1 VCPAINST
9 QVPVNAVI
17 VEVEFSGKPDW
28 GLVRFCDAGTC
39 AGPSMQKWRVT
50 WHAGAR
56 LISLVEYEFLEA
68 PEMMLLCKE
77 KLMRAK
83 QVVLF
88 TGVCIV
94 LCWITAGKAQV
105 PGQKAPARLYNTAK
119 QKLMEGKQIVGATV
133 FSPDPN
139 IYCAMA
145 NAGYDFLWIEMQHS
159 PLTYGD
165 VARMIWAC
173 RGAPAMPF
181 VRVPDATESDIQKAT
196 DIGAVGIIVPTVD
209 TVEKAQAAVKWSKYP
224 PEGRRSQ
231 GNGQYGALWGNDYR
245 QTANENM
252 VVVIMIETPIG
263 VENAEKIASVPGIDV
278 IFAASTDL
286 ANFSGHRQGE
296 KGYEALVTRIHDVTL
311 QHGIRLG
318 GPQAWKDRPGFTFFQ
333 GPGETQLIKSGAR
346 VNLAPNH
353 VEGAAQPGVAPIEG
367 ATPH

>member
-1 VCPAINST
+1 
-9 QVPVNAVI
+9 
-17 VEVEFSGKPDW
+17 
-28 GLVRFCDAGTC
+28 
-39 AGPSMQKWRVT
+39 
-50 WHAGAR
+50 
-56 LISLVEYEFLEA
+56 
-68 PEMMLLCKE
+68 MMLLSKE
-77 KLMRAK
+77 KPMRAK
-83 QVVLF
+83 QVVSF
-88 TGVCIV
+88 TVICMA
-94 LCWITAGKAQV
+94 LCWITLGEAQA
-105 PGQKAPARLYNTAK
+105 PRQKTPARLYNTAK

-145 NAGYDFLWIEMQHS
+145 NAGYDYLWIEMQHS
-159 PLTYGD
+159 PLTYED

-181 VRVPDATESDIQKAT
+181 IRVPDATESDIQKAT

-231 GNGQYGALWGNDYR
+231 GNGQYGALWGSDYR
-245 QTANENM
+245 ETANENM
-252 VVVIMIETPIG
+252 AVVIMIETPIG

-286 ANFSGHRQGE
+286 GNFSGHRQGDKE
-296 KGYEALVTRIHDVTL
+296 YEALVTRIHDVTL

-333 GPGETQLIKSGAR
+333 GPGETQLIQSGAR
-346 VNLAPNH
+346 VNL
-353 VEGAAQPGVAPIEG
+353 GLQSGAQPKVAPIEG

>member
-1 VCPAINST
+1 MV
-9 QVPVNAVI
+9 
-17 VEVEFSGKPDW
+17 
-28 GLVRFCDAGTC
+28 
-39 AGPSMQKWRVT
+39 
-50 WHAGAR
+50 
-56 LISLVEYEFLEA
+56 
-68 PEMMLLCKE
+68 LLCKE
-77 KLMRAK
+77 KLMRAEK
-83 QVVLF
+83 VVLF
-88 TGVCIV
+88 TAVCIV
-94 LCWITAGKAQV
+94 LCCITAGKAQV
-105 PGQKAPARLYNTAK
+105 PGQQAPARLYNTAK
-119 QKLMEGKQIVGATV
+119 QKLKDGKHIVGATV

-159 PLTYGD
+159 PLTYED

-173 RGAPAMPF
+173 RGASAMPF
-181 VRVPDATESDIQKAT
+181 IRVPDATESDIQKAT

-209 TVEKAQAAVKWSKYP
+209 TVEKAQAAVKWAKYP

-286 ANFSGHRQGE
+286 ANFSGHRQGDKE
-296 KGYEALVTRIHDVTL
+296 YEALVTRIHDVTL
-311 QHGIRLG
+311 QHKIRLG

-333 GPGETQLIKSGAR
+333 GPGETQLIQSGAR
-346 VNLAPNH
+346 VNLAPNQ
-353 VEGAAQPGVAPIEG
+353 GKGGLQPGVAPTEG
-367 ATPH
+367 ATP